1 MNLNVKVAQRHR
13 ALLQVNR
20 IALTTSTTQEL
31 FAGMCEALRKLVH
44 YDRAGLSVYDADHD
58 SLKIVA
64 LYSGYRNSVFHP
76 GLLLGRTNSQA
87 GWVFE
92 HQTHVIRRDLKKE
105 GRFTT
110 DSLTLEGGYRSLCSV
125 PLVVYGNSIGVVT
138 IASEQKNGFSKSHA
152 QILQEISDQIALAI
166 NSITPK
172 CHVHKETR
180 LVCPRCIG
188 AAGGKVTV
196 SKHREHLS
204 NWGKKGG
211 RGRKKPSFT

>member
-1 MNLNVKVAQRHR
+1 MNLSVKVAPRHR
-13 ALLQVNR
+13 ALLQVNKV
-20 IALTTSTTQEL
+20 ALTTATTQEL
-31 FAGMCEALRKLVH
+31 FAGVCEALRKLMR
-44 YDRAGLSVYDADHD
+44 YDRAGLSVYDSDHD

-64 LYSGYRNSVFHP
+64 LSTGYRNSVFHP
-76 GLLLGRTNSQA
+76 GFLLDRTNSQA

-92 HQTHVIRRDLKKE
+92 HQTHIIRRDLTKE
-105 GRFTT
+105 LRFLS
-110 DSLTLEGGYRSLCSV
+110 DKLTLEEGYRSLCSV
-125 PLVVYGNSIGVVT
+125 PLVVYGNSVGVVT
-138 IASEQKNGFSKSHA
+138 IASEQKNEFSKNHA
-152 QILQEISDQIALAI
+152 RILQEISDQIALAI
-166 NSITPK
+166 NSINPK

-211 RGRKKPSFT
+211 RGRKKPDFT